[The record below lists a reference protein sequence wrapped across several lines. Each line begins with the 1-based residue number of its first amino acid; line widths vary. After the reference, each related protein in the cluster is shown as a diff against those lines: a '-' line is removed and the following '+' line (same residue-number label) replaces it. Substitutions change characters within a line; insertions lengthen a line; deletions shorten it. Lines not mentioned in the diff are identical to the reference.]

1 MDITVIYTIIFLI
14 FSSILGVI
22 YFSFKEGR
30 AAERRAMQQQSPQP
44 PQEANNGQP
53 NLNKNLRRISIS
65 TNGVVID

>member
-1 MDITVIYTIIFLI
+1 MDITVIYTIIFLV

-22 YFSFKEGR
+22 YLSFKEGR
-30 AAERRAMQQQSPQP
+30 AAERRAMQRQNPQP
-44 PQEANNGQP
+44 AQEAAPQA